1 MSRFKKIP
9 ARIISMLL
17 VALMICAMLPVNVF
31 AASQETLQVPF
42 GILYFD
48 NSLNIGYT
56 YKTVGTKSLTCQYTS
71 NHASNSSHCVAYN
84 DIRTARDEYAS
95 QVDDGFKIVGWT
107 STATPGLSSKV
118 NNVWYGSGVG
128 ASAHFQ
134 NGYTIY
140 LVAEKEN
147 PDVTYTLSYDAN
159 GGTGAPEA
167 QSETNNTGSAT
178 FTIPETT
185 PTKEGY
191 TFENWAGNG
200 STYAPGASITIT
212 ANTTLTATWKEIP
225 HEHTDSDGNG
235 YCDEDNTCLHAKD
248 EDGYCTVEGC
258 AHPHEGDEACCPLK
272 PAHEHKDENNDGY
285 CDEDNTCLHAKD
297 EDGYCTV
304 EGCEHPHEGDEACCP
319 LKPTTPV
326 DPEEPDDKVSEP
338 GMDKKNGESDT
349 LGTVDPGTVFNFTL
363 NSHIGEDMLE
373 AVTAHQ
379 NGDYEGTYTLV
390 FHDKMENLSFV
401 DGSLTVNV
409 GEITLTA
416 DQYTLSNETN
426 DGCTFHVT
434 IDCVA
439 LLNAGVFEIED
450 AGSIPVTVAY
460 QAKVSDDAADNTVI
474 KNSAWVNNSAVD
486 VLEGDVDDTI
496 PTPPST
502 GGNGTMMYTVLG
514 VALMGVA
521 AVAFVVSRKKRSAF

>member
-225 HEHTDSDGNG
+225 HEHTDSDG
-235 YCDEDNTCLHAKD
+235 
-248 EDGYCTVEGC
+248 
-258 AHPHEGDEACCPLK
+258 
-272 PAHEHKDENNDGY
+272 DGY

-349 LGTVDPGTVFNFTL
+349 LGTVDSGTVFNFTL

>member
-17 VALMICAMLPVNVF
+17 VAMMVCAMLPVSAF
-31 AASQETLQVPF
+31 AAGQETLQVPF

-48 NSLNIGYT
+48 NSLNTGYT
-56 YKTVGTKSLTCQYTS
+56 YETVGTKSLTCQYTT

-84 DIRTARDEYAS
+84 DIRTARDEYAN
-95 QVDDGFKIVGWT
+95 QVKDGFEIVGWT

-118 NNVWYGSGVG
+118 NNVWYGSGV
-128 ASAHFQ
+128 ASSAYFYD
-134 NGYTIY
+134 GYTIY

-159 GGTGAPEA
+159 GGTGAPAA

-178 FTIPETT
+178 FTISDTT
-185 PTKEGY
+185 PTKDNY
-191 TFENWAGNG
+191 TFENWEGNG
-200 STYAPGASITIT
+200 ATYNPGASITIT
-212 ANTTLTATWKEIP
+212 ADTTLTAVWKEIT
-225 HEHTDSDGNG
+225 HEHTDD
-235 YCDEDNTCLHAKD
+235 D
-248 EDGYCTVEGC
+248 
-258 AHPHEGDEACCPLK
+258 
-272 PAHEHKDENNDGY
+272 NDGY
-285 CDEDNTCLHAKD
+285 CDDDDTCMHEKD
-297 EDGYCTV
+297 ENGYCTV
-304 EGCEHPHEGDEACCP
+304 EGCEHPNEGDEVCCP

-338 GMDKKNGESDT
+338 GMDKKNGESNT
-349 LGTVDPGTVFNFTL
+349 LGTVAPGTVFSFTL
-363 NSHIGEDMLE
+363 NSHIGEDMVE

-401 DGSLTVNV
+401 DDSLSVKV
-409 GEITLTA
+409 GDTTLNT
-416 DQYTLSNETN
+416 DQYTLSSSCT
-426 DGCTFHVT
+426 DGCAFEVS

-439 LLNAGVFEIED
+439 LLNDDVFDLENAG
-450 AGSIPVTVAY
+450 AIPVTVAY
-460 QAKVSDDAADNTVI
+460 QAKVSEDAADNTVI
-474 KNSAWVNNSAVD
+474 KNSAWVNESVED

-521 AVAFVVSRKKRSAF
+521 AVAFVVSRRKKIVR

>member
-258 AHPHEGDEACCPLK
+258 
-272 PAHEHKDENNDGY
+272 
-285 CDEDNTCLHAKD
+285 
-297 EDGYCTV
+297 
-304 EGCEHPHEGDEACCP
+304 EHPHEGDEACCP